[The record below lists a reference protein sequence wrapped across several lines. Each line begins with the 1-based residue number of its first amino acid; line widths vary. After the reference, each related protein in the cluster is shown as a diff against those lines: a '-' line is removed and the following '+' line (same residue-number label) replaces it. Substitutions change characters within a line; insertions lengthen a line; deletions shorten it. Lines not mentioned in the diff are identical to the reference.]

1 MACNLSTGRTEP
13 CKQYIGG
20 IDELYLMRWSD
31 IDYASV
37 IGISSISLTPPI
49 FTKKGGGNLS
59 AFKFDLKGIN
69 SFESTSTVSHET
81 AGVVFDQSITVTLK
95 GLDDSSSDL
104 FYDIITD
111 KTVAFVKDRNSN
123 NAYFFGS
130 FNGMTNNGVFSSG
143 QAAADLNGV
152 TFTLTGQER
161 HQYKVLEDANSYI
174 LSTKNIVVSTSQV
187 TPTV

>member
-1 MACNLSTGRTEP
+1 MACNLATGRTEP

-20 IDELYLMRWSD
+20 LDELYLMRWSD
-31 IDYASV
+31 VDYDSIVGLNSV
-37 IGISSISLTPPI
+37 SLNAPI
-49 FTKKGGGNLS
+49 FIKKGGGNID
-59 AFKFDLKGIN
+59 AYKFDLKGIN
-69 SFESTSTVSHET
+69 SFESTSTVSQET

-111 KTVAFVKDRNSN
+111 KTIAFVKDRNSN
-123 NAYFFGS
+123 NAYFFGA

-152 TFTLTGQER
+152 TFTMTGQER
-161 HQYKVLEDANSYI
+161 HQYKTLEDANSYI
-174 LSTKNIVVSTSQV
+174 LSTKNIVVSASQIS
-187 TPTV
+187 PTV